1 MQMGLVMGMRFIFG
15 DNWHDVPCKSLF
27 DLWQWCNFSGIE
39 ALEFFLYLYTRIACN
54 RVDVFAVVANTRTKS
69 VQKQVK
75 SIDVD
80 EVLLKNI

>member
-1 MQMGLVMGMRFIFG
+1 MSMRSIFG
-15 DNWHDVPCKSLF
+15 DDGNDVHDNHFF

-80 EVLLKNI
+80 KVLLKNI